1 MRKSIRR
8 IAAATGVLMAGA
20 ALPLV
25 VTAPAQASTA
35 DCTAYLSSKGY
46 IVGKKVLT
54 VCDDWAHSI
63 GGAIPPLPCMQP
75 LERLGVKASHAEEA
89 CNRAQ
94 S

>member
-1 MRKSIRR
+1 MRKSMRR
-8 IAAATGVLMAGA
+8 TAAATGVLLAGA
-20 ALPLV
+20 MLPLV
-25 VTAPAQASTA
+25 ATAPAQASTA

-54 VCDDWAHSI
+54 VCEDWATSL
-63 GGAIPPLPCMQP
+63 GGATPPLPCMQP
-75 LERLGVKASHAEEA
+75 LQRLGVKASHAEEA

>member
-1 MRKSIRR
+1 MRNALRR
-8 IAAATGVLMAGA
+8 LAAATGVLVAGA

-25 VTAPAQASTA
+25 VTAPAQASTG

-46 IVGKKVLT
+46 IVGKRVLA
-54 VCDDWAHSI
+54 VCEDWAASPM
-63 GGAIPPLPCMQP
+63 GATPPLPCMKP
-75 LERLGVKASHAEEA
+75 LHSLGVKWSHAEAA

>member
-1 MRKSIRR
+1 MRRSIRR
-8 IAAATGVLMAGA
+8 IAAATGVLVAGA

-25 VTAPAQASTA
+25 VTAPAQADTA

-46 IVGKKVLT
+46 VVRKKVLT
-54 VCDDWAHSI
+54 VCQEWAEGP
-63 GGAIPPLPCMQP
+63 GGANPPLPCMRP